1 MENNQT
7 ENLTTPT
14 KIDSGIETKWLEEVT
29 NLLKDLFYPS
39 ESDEPI
45 EWVSFQAS
53 VSSPLTM
60 SDLELYQGLPP
71 GVAVEEIAEEEFWE
85 PVTTMED
92 WYGDDEK
99 AQVTKFLE
107 LKSVLE
113 AHLKNVQ
120 GFRAGQTE
128 VDLYLLGQLNEKE
141 WGGLKTK
148 LVET

>member
-7 ENLTTPT
+7 ENLPTPT
-14 KIDSGIETKWLEEVT
+14 KIDSGIETRWLEEVT
-29 NLLKDLFYPS
+29 NLLKNLLYPS

-45 EWVSFQAS
+45 EWVSFQIS
-53 VSSPLTM
+53 VSPPLTV
-60 SDLELYQGLPP
+60 SDLEFYQGLPP
-71 GVAVEEIAEEEFWE
+71 GVAAEAIAAEDFWE

-92 WYGDDEK
+92 WYGEEEK
-99 AQVTKFLE
+99 AQTTKFLE
-107 LKSVLE
+107 LKSVVE

-120 GFRAGQTE
+120 AFRAGRTE
-128 VDLYLLGQLNEKE
+128 VDLYLLGQINEKE

>member
-1 MENNQT
+1 
-7 ENLTTPT
+7 
-14 KIDSGIETKWLEEVT
+14 
-29 NLLKDLFYPS
+29 
-39 ESDEPI
+39 
-45 EWVSFQAS
+45 
-53 VSSPLTM
+53 
-60 SDLELYQGLPP
+60 
-71 GVAVEEIAEEEFWE
+71 
-85 PVTTMED
+85 MED
-92 WYGDDEK
+92 WYGEDEK